1 MARTKRKYQPIGE
14 RNIKP
19 QYKKFRQERISVLQK
34 KKRKRNDDTSDEATE
49 KNKRVLIPTPDTHH
63 SYLNSCQGIVSFSTE
78 YIEQLNSW

>member
-49 KNKRVLIPTPDTHH
+49 NKKRVIIPAPDTHH
-63 SYLNSCQGIVSFSTE
+63 SYLNSCQGMVSFPTE
-78 YIEQLNSW
+78 Y